1 MSRSDLVSAGML
13 GLAQAARSFDPERG
27 IAFDRFASTR
37 IRGAL
42 LDELRGRDWASRSV
56 RSRARGLQA
65 TQEELTNRL
74 GRAPKPEEVAR
85 TLGVAPETVHKL
97 VDDVHRATVLNY
109 DSLVVEGDAESF
121 IASNDDGPE
130 DTLLD
135 RERKAYLMDAVGAL
149 PERLRRVVIGYF
161 FEERSMQDLADE
173 LGVSE
178 SRISQ
183 LRAEALLLLRDGV
196 NSQLEPDAVPAEPR
210 PNGRVARRKASYYAA
225 VAAGSDYRTR
235 LSARPIEADEV
246 VEHVEPARP
255 RPAVSASDKE
265 SLGRNMQRRF
275 LRSGNRPADQM
286 QSAPASYQRGRRA
299 QRALRTARVHH
310 GGDALMII
318 NTNIMALNAYNNL
331 QNTQM
336 DLIEQPREAVVGLP
350 DQQGFRRRVGP
361 GDQRGPEVTGLGSPA
376 GDLAT
381 HRTASRSCRPQK
393 VRCRRCSRCSSAC
406 VTS

>member
-1 MSRSDLVSAGML
+1 VTTTKQRVGANHTTGKKHVAGRADTISNAAATPKPAIPMRSGAISVEIDAAQAEYEDKLVREHLPLVQYVVSEVAHRVPSHVSRSDLVSAGML

-196 NSQLEPDAVPAEPR
+196 NSQLEPEAIPEEPR

-235 LSARPIEADEV
+235 LSARHVEADEV
-246 VEHVEPARP
+246 VA
-255 RPAVSASDKE
+255 
-265 SLGRNMQRRF
+265 
-275 LRSGNRPADQM
+275 
-286 QSAPASYQRGRRA
+286 YTGRRA
-299 QRALRTARVHH
+299 AGGAR
-310 GGDALMII
+310 L
-318 NTNIMALNAYNNL
+318 
-331 QNTQM
+331 
-336 DLIEQPREAVVGLP
+336 
-350 DQQGFRRRVGP
+350 
-361 GDQRGPEVTGLGSPA
+361 
-376 GDLAT
+376 
-381 HRTASRSCRPQK
+381 
-393 VRCRRCSRCSSAC
+393 
-406 VTS
+406 